1 MSRPLK
7 MKFYESQELTKV
19 LPNAIYH
26 DVVEVMDYYNKEI
39 SRESILKCIED
50 CNEFGDEMPYT
61 KEELTKEL
69 QNALGEDYDL
79 LMNRELDFIQVIY

>member
-1 MSRPLK
+1 MSKIFK
-7 MKFYESQELTKV
+7 MKFYESEELTKV

-26 DVVEVMDYYNKEI
+26 DVVSITEYGNREI
-39 SRESILKCIED
+39 TQTSITYCMQD
-50 CNEFGDEMPYT
+50 CNRFGDEMPYT
-61 KEELTKEL
+61 KEELIEEL